1 MIEQL
6 AIRFLVGGALV
17 SAFAAFGTILKP
29 KSFAGLFGASPAIAL
44 ATLIL
49 TVRKDGAA
57 YASLEAR
64 SGILGAL
71 AFCAYAYWVMK
82 LIVARE
88 PELKLPT
95 YGLLAVWLFVA
106 FSLWWILGFGRSS

>member
-6 AIRFLVGGALV
+6 TIRFLVGGALV

-29 KSFAGLFGASPAIAL
+29 KSFAGLFGASPAIAI

-49 TVRKDGAA
+49 TVRKDGPA
-57 YASLEAR
+57 YASVEAR

-71 AFCAYAYWVMK
+71 AFCVYAYCVMK
-82 LIVARE
+82 LIAARK
-88 PELKLPT
+88 PDVKLPT
-95 YGLLAVWLFVA
+95 YDLLAVWLVGA
-106 FSLWWILGFGRSS
+106 FGLWWILGFGLAS